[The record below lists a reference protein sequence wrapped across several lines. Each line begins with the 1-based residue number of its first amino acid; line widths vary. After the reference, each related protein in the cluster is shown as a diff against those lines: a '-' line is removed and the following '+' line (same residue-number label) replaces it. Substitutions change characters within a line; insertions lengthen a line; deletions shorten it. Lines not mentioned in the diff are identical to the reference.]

1 MKARLIPPYENY
13 TGNVLWRK
21 EDFINKVDDI
31 STSLKK
37 LRDMGYWASAYPE
50 GDGITFKY
58 TKDSYQKSSIEILE
72 DFSIC
77 FEWVEIELAKSRS
90 SNLELAE
97 LEGKNKNMECIVIV
111 PIEKIFIQET
121 IEIGKYI
128 FYCGRQFDE
137 ESHKRLSEQ
146 DGSYIQF
153 NCDLHMLIY

>member
-1 MKARLIPPYENY
+1 
-13 TGNVLWRK
+13 
-21 EDFINKVDDI
+21 
-31 STSLKK
+31 
-37 LRDMGYWASAYPE
+37 MGYWASAYPE

-128 FYCGRQFDE
+128 FIAEDNLMK
-137 ESHKRLSEQ
+137 SHISDYQSKMVRIYSLTVT
-146 DGSYIQF
+146 YHI
-153 NCDLHMLIY
+153 LIY

>member
-1 MKARLIPPYENY
+1 MKARLIPPYENC

-97 LEGKNKNMECIVIV
+97 LVNRHG
-111 PIEKIFIQET
+111 
-121 IEIGKYI
+121 
-128 FYCGRQFDE
+128 
-137 ESHKRLSEQ
+137 
-146 DGSYIQF
+146 
-153 NCDLHMLIY
+153 